1 MTNKLK
7 YFIGNWKMFG
17 DFSSFKII
25 QEVNKYISKSK
36 NLGKKKIVLCVPNTL
51 IHFYKKKLRSK
62 LISLGAQ
69 NCHFHEGY
77 GAFTGSVSA
86 TMLKRLGAE
95 YIILGHSENRLEGET
110 NQIIKKKII

>member
-25 QEVNKYISKSK
+25 NEVNKYIYKSK
-36 NLGKKKIVLCVPNTL
+36 KLGKKKIVLCVPNTL

-62 LISLGAQ
+62 LIRMVEEIN
-69 NCHFHEGY
+69 NCIGNENNFLPKESILCHWCYLWEECTAKVGPNP
-77 GAFTGSVSA
+77 V
-86 TMLKRLGAE
+86 KRAD
-95 YIILGHSENRLEGET
+95 
-110 NQIIKKKII
+110 